1 MYLTDSFKI
10 SSMKFLAKLIFYALA
25 IWITSYLLPGV
36 EITNYWTAFILA
48 GLLALFN
55 VTLKPLL
62 VILTIPFTIITLGL
76 FLIVINGGL
85 ILLAGWVIDGVEIAN
100 FWWAV
105 LFSFIVSILNSL
117 FIGINEKNK

>member
-1 MYLTDSFKI
+1 
-10 SSMKFLAKLIFYALA
+10 MKFLAKLIFYALA

>member
-1 MYLTDSFKI
+1 
-10 SSMKFLAKLIFYALA
+10 MKFLVKLIFYALA

-36 EITNYWTAFILA
+36 RVDGFWDSFILA
-48 GLLALFN
+48 AVLALFN

-62 VILTIPFTIITLGL
+62 VILTIPFTIITFGL
-76 FLIVINGGL
+76 FLIVINAVI
-85 ILLAGWVIDGVEIAN
+85 ILLADSFIPGTSIDG